1 MVYSARW
8 FVSVKAPIFT
18 SWLARNSSARVRA
31 TLISLDGQMDALGQI
46 AGGPPI
52 GLLGTLFSLRV
63 ALATLSTILAP
74 VLLLYVAALRRVRN
88 ASSVRRADEEMIT
101 PVS

>member
-18 SWLARNSSARVRA
+18 SWLACNSPARVRA

-52 GLLGTLFSLRV
+52 GLLGTIFSLRV
-63 ALATLSTILAP
+63 ALATLSAILAP
-74 VLLLYVAALRRVRN
+74 VLLLYAAALRKVRS
-88 ASSVRRADEEMIT
+88 ASSLRHTDEEIIT